1 MAMFAVPRGEPV
13 FREEDCSLFDIGLV
27 YSTFAR
33 FSDADK
39 FQFIQNIYGRLTLI
53 MSSLS
58 LRKLVE
64 NFANSSQNV

>member
-39 FQFIQNIYGRLTLI
+39 FQFIQNIYGRLTWL
-53 MSSLS
+53 
-58 LRKLVE
+58 
-64 NFANSSQNV
+64 